1 LAVLTASW
9 PCIASTTKSVST
21 GFERRV
27 QLADL
32 GHQLLV
38 DGQAPGGV
46 DEEDVEVV
54 MARVLERGARDRD
67 RRVARARRNHSAP
80 AWPRHRL
87 ELLDRRRP
95 VDVGRDRQHLLLA
108 LLDQV
113 LGELGGRRRLAG
125 ALQARHQD
133 DRRRLRL
140 QVEVGDA
147 FAHRRREL
155 AVDDADERL
164 AGRKRAA
171 DLGAEGAVLDA
182 GDEVAHH
189 RQRDVGFEE
198 RHAHLAQHVLDV
210 LVGDARRA
218 AHRLD
223 EPAQAIG
230 EGRSHVVGVKYVS
243 TLGRMILSFGP
254 DAGAVTPTM
263 LALSV
268 PSVVALACYLA
279 RRFRASAFRAACT
292 PPCWSAGSRKASR
305 SSSTSPAS
313 APTVPGARFG
323 FAPALSVTLWLV
335 LAVYELESRFVP
347 LAGARRALAT
357 LGVVVVVLAWL
368 FPARSSAG
376 RVDLGAAALAARRR
390 LVRPVRRR
398 RPARAPSQSRR
409 AADATR
415 AAAARS
421 GRARRSLAAPR
432 AADVSLRRRRL
443 RRLSAAIVLGF
454 WFSDHWRWDHK
465 SVFSILGW
473 LVFAGLL
480 AGRRAFGWR
489 GRKATRGVY
498 AGAALLLLAYV
509 GSRFVLEV
517 VLHRPPSA

>member
-1 LAVLTASW
+1 
-9 PCIASTTKSVST
+9 
-21 GFERRV
+21 
-27 QLADL
+27 
-32 GHQLLV
+32 
-38 DGQAPGGV
+38 
-46 DEEDVEVV
+46 
-54 MARVLERGARDRD
+54 M
-67 RRVARARRNHSAP
+67 
-80 AWPRHRL
+80 
-87 ELLDRRRP
+87 
-95 VDVGRDRQHLLLA
+95 
-108 LLDQV
+108 

-125 ALQARHQD
+125 ALQAGHQD

-164 AGRKRAA
+164 AGRERAA
-171 DLGAEGAVLDA
+171 HLGAEGAVLDA

-230 EGRSHVVGVKYVS
+230 EGRSHVVGAKYVS

-254 DAGAVTPTM
+254 DAGAVTPTA

-268 PSVVALACYLA
+268 PSLVALACYLA
-279 RRFRASAFRAACT
+279 AAIPGERFSSGRRAALLVG
-292 PPCWSAGSRKASR
+292 WIAQGVSIVIDVAGIGSDR
-305 SSSTSPAS
+305 
-313 APTVPGARFG
+313 PGARFG

-368 FPARSSAG
+368 FPGPGPSAG

-398 RPARAPSQSRR
+398 RAARAAPQSRR

-415 AAAARS
+415 AAAAPTRQ
-421 GRARRSLAAPR
+421 RTAFRL
-432 AADVSLRRRRL
+432 LRLERL
-443 RRLSAAIVLGF
+443 TFRFVGAGFVVLSAAIVLGF

-465 SVFSILGW
+465 AVFSILGW

-517 VLHRPPSA
+517 VLHRPPAA